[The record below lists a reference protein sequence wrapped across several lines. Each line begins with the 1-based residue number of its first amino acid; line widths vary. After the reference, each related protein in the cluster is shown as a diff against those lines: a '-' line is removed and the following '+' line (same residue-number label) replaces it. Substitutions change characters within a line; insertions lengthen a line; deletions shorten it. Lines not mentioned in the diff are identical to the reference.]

1 MFVTNF
7 IFTTKFTL
15 FNPIYIE
22 EINRNYAI
30 ILLPKFLLIY
40 MGYKTKRNTMN
51 NYETLYV
58 LKPTLTDEETAA
70 NIAKIEEI
78 LVKNGAEILATNKMG
93 MRKLAYPVEKN
104 ERGVYTIV
112 YFKAEGTLINELERN
127 LKFNEEVIKYLTV
140 KYSKQKE
147 VTQFEKLVTAANH
160 VKEEP
165 KVEEPVAE
173 ATEEVA
179 PAVETPAAETTTEA

>member
-1 MFVTNF
+1 
-7 IFTTKFTL
+7 
-15 FNPIYIE
+15 
-22 EINRNYAI
+22 
-30 ILLPKFLLIY
+30 
-40 MGYKTKRNTMN
+40 MN

-140 KYSKQKE
+140 RYSKQKE
-147 VTQFEKLVTAANH
+147 VAQFEKLIAEAKA
-160 VKEEP
+160 VKKEP
-165 KVEEPVAE
+165 KVEET
-173 ATEEVA
+173 ATETE
-179 PAVETPAAETTTEA
+179 AATETTEA